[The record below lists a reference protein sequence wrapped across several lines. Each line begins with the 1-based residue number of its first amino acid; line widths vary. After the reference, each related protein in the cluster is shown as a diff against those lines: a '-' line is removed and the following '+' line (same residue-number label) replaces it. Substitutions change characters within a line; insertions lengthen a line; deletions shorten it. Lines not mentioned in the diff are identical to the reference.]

1 MSQDLAEAHSC
12 PLCEDVVADLLQAL
26 PSAALIEPDGQL
38 AFYPGI
44 TAQNVIDRAGRG
56 CVFFSSLVDD
66 EELSD
71 ITDPN
76 PDTKF
81 GVEIS
86 YNPEFGL
93 SSLVF
98 GYEKIGDDGTR
109 RGFYDRF
116 LSKYLLC
123 SVQGIISLI
132 SGTVRPEML
141 MHVCTHVDDPASEL
155 VHRRLPNLS
164 PGSEKSYSK
173 AKEWLHQCRTHHNAC
188 HESAAQRMPMR
199 LLELSAQGNICTSL
213 RVTTVQNRCP
223 YATLSYCWGGDQPF
237 KLIKARLTQHE
248 THIDIKTLP
257 GTIVDAIEVSVRLGI
272 YYLWIDSLC
281 IIQDDPEDVAR
292 EIDNMDDIYQGTT
305 VTISAASSSCYR
317 DGFLNTRQAHVQS
330 KPKFKFPLT
339 CSDDKSGTVFLLL
352 HQSGYPYRDWVPDPI
367 NNRAWTLQEHVLS
380 PRILYYSSQQLHWFC
395 KGTRASDG
403 GLSLEQTE
411 LGPFDVTMLSFSLSR
426 AAIASTSW
434 ELFWKDLLSSYLS
447 RGLTNPMDRLSAIS
461 AVGEELARVTHTS
474 FVAGLFEST
483 LAHNLCWNR
492 VRSSP
497 IQPRPATYRAPSWS
511 WAAVDGPIFWSEE
524 HQDYT
529 SMVDILDCQVIPRF
543 PQAKHGPIESA
554 YLTLLGWVAP
564 AILSAKS
571 PGHHRRI
578 LIVTTGWWEVIDE
591 KDLDAT
597 DPELE
602 KGEPISIWLVWML
615 RDIPPAAYL
624 MFSGLMVVPDGTS
637 TERFRRIGYHSSRR
651 AQGLETGY
659 DRGLGT
665 RGQHKLT
672 WDAFQR
678 RLITIV

>member
-1 MSQDLAEAHSC
+1 MLVEIASRPSIQESTLAQRQRAGLITRRSLDRSEATDWLGKMIQDLAEAHSC
-12 PLCEDVVADLLQAL
+12 PLCEDVVANLRQAL
-26 PSAALIEPDGQL
+26 PSAALTEPDGQL

-44 TAQNVIDRAGRG
+44 TAQDAIDRAGRG

-86 YNPEFGL
+86 YNQEFGL

-98 GYEKIGDDGTR
+98 GYENISYDGTK

-123 SVQGIISLI
+123 SDQ
-132 SGTVRPEML
+132 
-141 MHVCTHVDDPASEL
+141 
-155 VHRRLPNLS
+155 
-164 PGSEKSYSK
+164 
-173 AKEWLHQCRTHHNAC
+173 
-188 HESAAQRMPMR
+188 
-199 LLELSAQGNICTSL
+199 ELSAQGNICTSL
-213 RVTTVQNRCP
+213 RVTTVRNRCP

-248 THIDIKTLP
+248 THIGIKTLP
-257 GTIVDAIEVSVRLGI
+257 GTIVDAIEVSIRLGI

-292 EIDNMDDIYQGTT
+292 EINKMADIYQGTT

-339 CSDDKSGTVFLLL
+339 CSDGKSGTVFLLL

-367 NNRAWTLQEHVLS
+367 NNRSWTLQEHVLS
-380 PRILYYSSQQLHWFC
+380 PRILYYSSQQLHWSC

-411 LGPFDVTMLSFSLSR
+411 LGPFDVTMLRFSLSR
-426 AAIASTSW
+426 AAMASTSW

-447 RGLTNPMDRLSAIS
+447 RGLTNPMDRRSAIS
-461 AVGEELARVTHTS
+461 AVGEELARVNHTS

-492 VRSSP
+492 VRPSP

-529 SMVDILDCQVIPRF
+529 SMVDNLDCQVIPRF

-571 PGHHRRI
+571 PSHHHRI
-578 LIVTTGWWEVIDE
+578 MIVTTGWWEVIDE
-591 KDLDAT
+591 KDVDAT
-597 DPELE
+597 GPELE

-615 RDIPPAAYL
+615 RAIPPAAYL

-665 RGQHKLT
+665 HGQHKLT
-672 WDAFQR
+672 GGAFQR